1 MSARLAG
8 CTSPPVSASFL
19 VSRAK
24 MGDKEAWDAL
34 VERYASLI
42 WSICRRYRLNEA
54 DAEDVGQCV
63 WLQLVEHVGTIRD
76 PAALPGWLV
85 TTTRRECARVLR
97 SAHRAQPGDYVPDFE
112 HIAEQ
117 VSRTA
122 EEEIL
127 AAERHAALHEALADL
142 PPAWR
147 RLMAMLAA
155 DPPVPYAE
163 ISRRLGIAVGS
174 IGPTRARCL
183 DRIRRHPAIA
193 ALAEIMV

>member
-1 MSARLAG
+1 MSAGVAG
-8 CTSPPVSASFL
+8 STSPPVSASFL

-42 WSICRRYRLNEA
+42 WFTCRRYRLNGA
-54 DAEDVGQCV
+54 DAEDVAQCV

-97 SAHRAQPGDYVPDFE
+97 SAHRTQPGDHAPDFE

-117 VSRTA
+117 MSRTA
-122 EEEIL
+122 EEEVL
-127 AAERHAALHEALADL
+127 AAERHAALREALTDL
-142 PPAWR
+142 PPAWQ

-163 ISRRLGIAVGS
+163 ISSRLGIAVGS

>member
-1 MSARLAG
+1 
-8 CTSPPVSASFL
+8 
-19 VSRAK
+19 
-24 MGDKEAWDAL
+24 MGDQQAWDAL

-42 WSICRRYRLNEA
+42 WSTCRRYRLNEA

-63 WLQLVEHVGTIRD
+63 WLQFVEHVGTIRD

-97 SAHRAQPGDYVPDFE
+97 SARRAQPGNYGRDFE
-112 HIAEQ
+112 RIAEQ

-127 AAERHAALHEALADL
+127 AAERHAALREALTDL

-163 ISRRLGIAVGS
+163 ISSRLGIAVGS

>member
-1 MSARLAG
+1 
-8 CTSPPVSASFL
+8 
-19 VSRAK
+19 

-42 WSICRRYRLNEA
+42 WSTCRRYRLNDA
-54 DAEDVGQCV
+54 DAEDVGQSV
-63 WLQLVEHVGTIRD
+63 WLQLVEHVGAIRD

-97 SAHRAQPGDYVPDFE
+97 PAHRDQPGEYLLDVAN
-112 HIAEQ
+112 IAAQ
-117 VSRTA
+117 TGTTA
-122 EEEIL
+122 EEQIL
-127 AAERHAALHEALADL
+127 AAERHAALREALTDL
-142 PPAWR
+142 PPSWQQ
-147 RLMAMLAA
+147 LMTMLTA

-163 ISRRLGIAVGS
+163 ISSRLGIAIGS

>member
-1 MSARLAG
+1 MSAGVAG
-8 CTSPPVSASFL
+8 STSPPVSASFL
-19 VSRAK
+19 VSRVK
-24 MGDKEAWDAL
+24 MGDQEAWDAL

-42 WSICRRYRLNEA
+42 WFTCRRYRLNGA
-54 DAEDVGQCV
+54 DAEDVGQRV
-63 WLQLVEHVGTIRD
+63 WLHLVTHVGTIRD

-97 SAHRAQPGDYVPDFE
+97 SAQRAQPGDHAPDFE

-117 VSRTA
+117 TSRTA
-122 EEEIL
+122 EEEVL
-127 AAERHAALHEALADL
+127 AAERHAALREALTDL
-142 PPAWR
+142 PPAWQ
-147 RLMAMLAA
+147 RLMAMLSA

-163 ISRRLGIAVGS
+163 ISSRLGIAVGS